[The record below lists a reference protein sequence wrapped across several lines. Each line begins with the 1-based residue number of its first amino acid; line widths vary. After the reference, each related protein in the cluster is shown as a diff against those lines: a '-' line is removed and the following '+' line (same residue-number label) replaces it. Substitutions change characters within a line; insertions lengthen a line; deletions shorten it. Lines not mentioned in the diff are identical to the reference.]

1 MRLYLGGHLDFYHP
15 QRFNWLE
22 VEVEHLTPLVNLLTG
37 LGIPLGE
44 VHLVVLNGEAIPLDE
59 ATVSEGDEVKL
70 YSAVD
75 GG

>member
-15 QRFNWLE
+15 QRHNWLE
-22 VEVEHLTPLVNLLTG
+22 IAIENPTPLQELLTD

-44 VHLVVLNGEAIPLDE
+44 VHLVVINGEALGLQDAVVTE
-59 ATVSEGDEVKL
+59 RDEVKM